1 MAEDGRPPL
10 GLGLQP
16 GLLLLLSLELV
27 YAQMVLMDRHAQD
40 YLCAVLVDNELVEML
55 AEDLGRDEP
64 GPDTACAAQR
74 APGWLVRLIEG
85 REALAAK
92 VGSMKSRRLARV

>member
-16 GLLLLLSLELV
+16 RLLLLLSLELL

-40 YLCAVLVDNELVEML
+40 YLCAILVDNELVEML
-55 AEDLGRDEP
+55 AQDLGRDDP
-64 GPDTACAAQR
+64 GTYTACAAQR
-74 APGWLVRLIEG
+74 APGWLVWLVER

-92 VGSMKSRRLARV
+92 VGSMKPRRLAGM